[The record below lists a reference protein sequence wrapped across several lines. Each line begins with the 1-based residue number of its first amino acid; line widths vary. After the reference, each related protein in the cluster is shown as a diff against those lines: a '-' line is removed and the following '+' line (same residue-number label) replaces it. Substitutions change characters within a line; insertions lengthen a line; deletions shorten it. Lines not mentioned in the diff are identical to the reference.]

1 MKETRR
7 RPPRSRYDDK
17 HFSRSRRGRPR
28 KDRGIDLHP
37 GADAGLKKVFAEIG
51 APAPTAFVADPFQLK
66 ALKTVQSNDCLVTA
80 PTGAGKTWI
89 ALQAIQRIFDDGG
102 RAWYASPLKALSNAK
117 LLEFAAHF
125 GAGNVGIL
133 TGDRKENPDAPIIV
147 GTTEILRNQ
156 LYDAM
161 HRGDELATD
170 FVVLD
175 EAHYLG
181 DNERGVVWEET
192 IIYLPRRIPLL
203 LLSATVGNAH
213 EIAAWLSSI
222 RARPCRVVQE
232 TQRPV
237 PLYPLF
243 LHPSGTLM
251 PLLTRDS
258 GKGKTRLFKK
268 VKELLDSRHP
278 PTLGPPGRLPPF
290 GTLLQI
296 LRKYKLLPAIFFLK
310 SRADCDSALQL
321 CGANRIQDPEQA
333 ETLSRRISELTEA
346 FPHIRRH
353 RQRWMAE
360 HLAVGSHHSGQLPA
374 WKQVLEAL
382 MSEGLLDAIFATSTV
397 AAGVD
402 FPART
407 AAFLNSDRF
416 NGREFM
422 PLDATELAQM
432 TGRAGRRGKDRIG
445 FALVV
450 PGKYMDIR
458 QVGHLFRAPPGP
470 VHSQIRINFSM
481 TLNLLLSH
489 SPEEVKELLHLC
501 LAAFQQH
508 GAAMGGQGAAYA
520 HLWEEFQRHLT
531 FLKVTGFVDE
541 HDRLTDDGQ
550 WASQLRIDQPLLVA
564 QGLRLGLFPQN
575 DPVLLAAVMAG
586 FVNEKQ
592 TDEHLDKKALP
603 KPLVRAMNRVIRGLR
618 GFAKYMQVNGFETRP
633 LFYRPT
639 VNMWAWASGWPWEKV
654 IRAGQMAEGDLAM
667 LVLRTADHLRHIR
680 ALQEVFAPMAASARQ
695 AIDLI
700 LRDPVMPERQSP
712 QPSAADAAS
721 DRGPGSGMPFQ
732 P

>member
-1 MKETRR
+1 MASSKHRGKPFSRR
-7 RPPRSRYDDK
+7 RAAHPSRE
-17 HFSRSRRGRPR
+17 
-28 KDRGIDLHP
+28 RGIALHP
-37 GADAGLKKVFAEIG
+37 GADPKLKRIFAEIG
-51 APAPTAFVADPFQLK
+51 TPAPSEFVPDPFQLK
-66 ALKTVQSNDCLVTA
+66 ALKTIQTADCLVTA

-89 ALQAIQRIFDDGG
+89 ALQAIRRIFQKGG

-117 LLEFAAHF
+117 LLEFAAFF
-125 GAGNVGIL
+125 GADHVGIL

-161 HRGDELATD
+161 HRGEELATD

-181 DNERGVVWEET
+181 DSERGVVWEET

-213 EIAAWLSSI
+213 EIAAWLTAI
-222 RARPCRVVQE
+222 RAKNCRVVQE

-243 LHPSGTLM
+243 MHPSGTLL
-251 PLLTRDS
+251 PLLTKSD
-258 GKGKTRLFKK
+258 GQGKTRLYKK
-268 VKELLDSRHP
+268 VKELLDSRHT
-278 PTLGPPGRLPPF
+278 PTVGPPGRLPPF

-296 LRKYKLLPAIFFLK
+296 LRKYHLLPAIFFLK
-310 SRADCDSALQL
+310 SRADCDNALQL
-321 CGANRIQDPEQA
+321 CRENRIQNPQQA
-333 ETLSRRISELTEA
+333 EALGRRLAELTTA
-346 FPHIRRH
+346 FPHIQRH
-353 RQRWMAE
+353 RQRWLAE

-407 AAFLNSDRF
+407 VAFLNSDRF

-450 PGKYMDIR
+450 PGKYMDVR
-458 QVGHLFRAPPGP
+458 QVGRLFQNPPGP
-470 VHSQIRINFSM
+470 VYSQIRINFSM
-481 TLNLLLSH
+481 ALNLLLSH
-489 SPEEVKELLHLC
+489 SPEEIRELLHLC

-508 GAAMGGQGAAYA
+508 GAAMGGEGAAQA
-520 HLWEEFQRHLT
+520 HLWEEFQRHLA
-531 FLKVTGFVDE
+531 FLKATGFVDE
-541 HDRLTDDGQ
+541 RDRLTDDGQ

-564 QGLRLGLFPQN
+564 EGLRLGLFPPS
-575 DPVLLAAVMAG
+575 DPVLLAAIMAG

-603 KPLVRAMNRVIRGLR
+603 KPLVRAVNRVIRGLR
-618 GFAKYMQVNGFETRP
+618 GFAKYMQVSGFDTRP

-639 VNMWAWASGWPWEKV
+639 INMWAWASGWPWEKV
-654 IRAGQMAEGDLAM
+654 IQAGQMAEGDLAM

-680 ALQEVFAPMAASARQ
+680 ALGDVFSPTATSASA

-700 LRDPVMPERQSP
+700 LRDPVMPGRPGPQIPESGQS
-712 QPSAADAAS
+712 SEV
-721 DRGPGSGMPFQ
+721 
-732 P
+732 

>member
-7 RPPRSRYDDK
+7 RPARSKFSDK
-17 HFSRSRRGRPR
+17 HFSRRRAPYHHRE
-28 KDRGIDLHP
+28 RGIELHP
-37 GADAGLKKVFAEIG
+37 GADPKLKKIFAEIG
-51 APAPTAFVADPFQLK
+51 TPAPAEFVPDPFQLK
-66 ALKTVQSNDCLVTA
+66 ALKTIEKADCLVTA

-89 ALQAIQRIFDDGG
+89 ALKAIQRVFETGG

-117 LLEFAAHF
+117 LVEFAGFF
-125 GAGNVGIL
+125 GAEYVGIL

-161 HRGDELATD
+161 HHGEELATD

-181 DNERGVVWEET
+181 DSDRGVVWEET

-213 EIAAWLSSI
+213 EIAAWLTAI
-222 RARPCRVVQE
+222 RAKACRVVQE
-232 TQRPV
+232 THRPV

-243 LHPSGTLM
+243 LHPSGTLL
-251 PLLTRDS
+251 PLLATSD
-258 GKGKTRLFKK
+258 GGGKTKLYKK
-268 VKELLDSRHP
+268 VNELLESRHT

-296 LRKYKLLPAIFFLK
+296 LRKYHLLPAIFFLK

-321 CGANRIQDPEQA
+321 CRENRIQNPQQA
-333 ETLSRRISELTEA
+333 EALSRRIDELTTV
-346 FPHIRRH
+346 FPHVQRH
-353 RQRWMAE
+353 RQRWLAE

-407 AAFLNSDRF
+407 VAFLNSDRF

-432 TGRAGRRGKDRIG
+432 TGRAGRRGKDHIG
-445 FALVV
+445 FAMVV
-450 PGKYMDIR
+450 PGKYMDVR
-458 QVGHLFRAPPGP
+458 QVGNLFQAPPGP
-470 VHSQIRINFSM
+470 VYSQIRINFSM

-489 SPEEVKELLHLC
+489 SPEEIKELLHLC
-501 LAAFQQH
+501 LAAFQKH
-508 GAAMGGQGAAYA
+508 GAAMGGEEAAHA
-520 HLWEEFQRHLT
+520 HLWEEFLRHLA
-531 FLKVTGFVDE
+531 FLKNTGFVDAS
-541 HDRLTDDGQ
+541 DRLTDDGQ

-564 QGLRLGLFPQN
+564 EGLRLGLFPPD
-575 DPVLLAAVMAG
+575 DPVLLAAIMAG

-592 TDEHLDKKALP
+592 TDEHLDKKSLP
-603 KPLVRAMNRVIRGLR
+603 KPLVRAVNRVIRGLR
-618 GFAKYMQVNGFETRP
+618 GFAKFMQVSGFDARP

-639 VNMWAWASGWPWEKV
+639 INMWAWASGWPWEKV
-654 IRAGQMAEGDLAM
+654 IQAGQMAEGDLAM

-680 ALQEVFAPMAASARQ
+680 SLDEVFAPTANSAHAAIA
-695 AIDLI
+695 LI
-700 LRDPVMPERQSP
+700 LRDPVMPDRPGPLIPETSEKT
-712 QPSAADAAS
+712 AD
-721 DRGPGSGMPFQ
+721 
-732 P
+732 